1 MASQD
6 SNHIPLP
13 PPSAPPQFQLSR
25 DSNGNL
31 FYRGPD
37 GLWYPYNVPPPVRS
51 NLCIMIFMLIAVDKM
66 PQMQDP
72 RTPAGPG
79 PGSAMGPPNQLI
91 PQNQPDR
98 RRDGPDEPVQQAF
111 SNQYHFSL
119 HPATPVQRPIPIDPA
134 LVPLPDSTD
143 ADLRHPPTVFSAMGL
158 SKTEKVAGKRV
169 KAHNRRD
176 RSRSEDSHRAKGKTV
191 KRPLHVSGS
200 EDENEPVAKR
210 GRPSGSANYSKK
222 EIKQLFA
229 IIEVQVPLG
238 QKGWKAVHESYSA
251 WAQLNGYPK
260 RAEKALEGKYKSFL
274 KVKKPTGSADCPPEV
289 VRAHELENLINTEA
303 GTVNLSD
310 NDIDSGASSDH
321 DIEFVEQRPAPRSSD
336 NTQFFAISQQLRDS
350 QALSERL
357 RNEIR
362 ELERDR
368 DRAEFDLKLMQFT
381 HPSHG
386 RGRSHRRTRR
396 VTSSHKRA
404 PGIER
409 VDGKI
414 RVETRF
420 PEGGAQTVYYT
431 DPSTGE
437 EVSDHSDEGF
447 NSYFPSRSRSRSHHR
462 DSHTL
467 PTLTSGPSY
476 RPVSRRRSPTPG
488 PSRHSVS
495 HHHNTTAGPSYNRCT
510 PSPLPGPIETAHTP
524 APQAQAPGPLVTG
537 TAVQLVLTPAR
548 GPVVGFTLSPNV

>member
-1 MASQD
+1 
-6 SNHIPLP
+6 
-13 PPSAPPQFQLSR
+13 
-25 DSNGNL
+25 
-31 FYRGPD
+31 
-37 GLWYPYNVPPPVRS
+37 
-51 NLCIMIFMLIAVDKM
+51 MLIAVDKM

-79 PGSAMGPPNQLI
+79 PGSAMGPPNQL
-91 PQNQPDR
+91 NQPDR

-119 HPATPVQRPIPIDPA
+119 HPAAPAQRPIPIDPA

-143 ADLRHPPTVFSAMGL
+143 ADLRHPPTVFDAMGL

-229 IIEVQVPLG
+229 IIEAQVPLG

-260 RAEKALEGKYKSFL
+260 RAEKALEGKYKLFL

-303 GTVNLSD
+303 GTVDLSD
-310 NDIDSGASSDH
+310 NDIDSGASSNH
-321 DIEFVEQRPAPRSSD
+321 DIEFVEQRPAPVRTAVACRAPSPPLPRKSRKSGGHLMERLVRALDPAALKSRDDSHAQRSSD

-495 HHHNTTAGPSYNRCT
+495 HHHNTTAGPSYNRRT

>member
-1 MASQD
+1 M
-6 SNHIPLP
+6 
-13 PPSAPPQFQLSR
+13 
-25 DSNGNL
+25 
-31 FYRGPD
+31 
-37 GLWYPYNVPPPVRS
+37 
-51 NLCIMIFMLIAVDKM
+51 
-66 PQMQDP
+66 
-72 RTPAGPG
+72 
-79 PGSAMGPPNQLI
+79 
-91 PQNQPDR
+91 
-98 RRDGPDEPVQQAF
+98 
-111 SNQYHFSL
+111 
-119 HPATPVQRPIPIDPA
+119 
-134 LVPLPDSTD
+134 
-143 ADLRHPPTVFSAMGL
+143 
-158 SKTEKVAGKRV
+158 
-169 KAHNRRD
+169 
-176 RSRSEDSHRAKGKTV
+176 
-191 KRPLHVSGS
+191 
-200 EDENEPVAKR
+200 
-210 GRPSGSANYSKK
+210 
-222 EIKQLFA
+222 
-229 IIEVQVPLG
+229 G
-238 QKGWKAVHESYSA
+238 QKGWKAVHESYST

-260 RAEKALEGKYKSFL
+260 RAEKALEGKYKLFL

-303 GTVNLSD
+303 GTVELSD

-321 DIEFVEQRPAPRSSD
+321 DIEFVGQRPAPVRTAVARRAPSPPLPRKSHKSGGHLMERLVGALDPAALKSRDDSRDQRSSD

-368 DRAEFDLKLMQFT
+368 DRAEFDLQLMQFT

-396 VTSSHKRA
+396 VTSSHKRV

-447 NSYFPSRSRSRSHHR
+447 NSYFPSRSPAVAA
-462 DSHTL
+462 L
-467 PTLTSGPSY
+467 PLAHLVILSA
-476 RPVSRRRSPTPG
+476 
-488 PSRHSVS
+488 
-495 HHHNTTAGPSYNRCT
+495 TTT
-510 PSPLPGPIETAHTP
+510 IPLLVPHITGVLRVLGPIETAHTP

-548 GPVVGFTLSPNV
+548 GPAVGFMLSPNV